1 MTKNGIRVIYSTHSS
16 YLIPED
22 WSCVG
27 FVSMSDSTQITY
39 VDTKDEIN
47 VFLKDIVGD
56 IFNLESIVETFQK
69 SDPKEIA
76 ENCYLAI
83 KNKDSTFTVA
93 AKQLNLSEDTIK
105 SWHRKGT
112 HFRSPK
118 LENIIAIASFTNTPI
133 TDLLK

>member
-1 MTKNGIRVIYSTHSS
+1 
-16 YLIPED
+16 
-22 WSCVG
+22 
-27 FVSMSDSTQITY
+27 
-39 VDTKDEIN
+39 VDTKDERNI
-47 VFLKDIVGD
+47 FLKDIAGD

-69 SDPKEIA
+69 CDPKEIA

-93 AKQLNLSEDTIK
+93 AKQLNLTEEAIK
-105 SWHRKGT
+105 SWHRNGT

-118 LENIIAIASFTNTPI
+118 LENIIAVASFTNTSI